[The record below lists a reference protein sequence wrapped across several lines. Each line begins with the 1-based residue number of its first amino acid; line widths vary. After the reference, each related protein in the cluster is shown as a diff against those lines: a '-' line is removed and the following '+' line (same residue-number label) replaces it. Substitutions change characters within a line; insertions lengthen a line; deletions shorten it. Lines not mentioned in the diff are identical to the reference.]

1 MKSTPEDEQP
11 QAVREL
17 GRGGE
22 IRERWNWVEPE
33 VWTERMLEALE
44 KGVRGGRWHNLIDKV
59 WSIEALR
66 AGWVEVKARKGCGGV
81 DRQTLPMFE
90 SGLEDELR
98 DLHESL
104 REGDYDAKPVRRVWI
119 PKGDGKRRPLGIPTI
134 RDRVVQT
141 SLRHAIEPI
150 FERKFLTCSY
160 GFRPGRGCKDALREV
175 DRQLDLGRTWVVDV
189 DIEQYFDSI
198 PHEKLIKELTREI
211 ADGAVLSLIEQYLKA
226 GVMEGMRTWRPEAG
240 TPQGA
245 VISPLLANVYLHPID
260 EIITKSGYALVRYAD
275 DMVILCETQ
284 QEAQAA
290 LDLLARELDSRGLR
304 LHPEKTRI
312 ADATQRPGFE
322 FLGYRFSAGYRDPR
336 DKSIQKL
343 RETIREKTPR
353 KSGLGIDEIIR
364 AVNTILRG
372 WFTYFKHS
380 SRHAFKKI
388 DPWVRM
394 RLRSILRKR
403 LKRHGAG
410 RGHDHFRWPNAY
422 LSQLGLFS
430 LSAAH
435 ELAFQSAAIN
445 RRAGCGRSARPV
457 RREGE
462 A

>member
-1 MKSTPEDEQP
+1 MKDTPEEEQP

-22 IRERWNWVEPE
+22 IRDRWGWVEPE

-59 WSIEALR
+59 WSVEALR
-66 AGWVEVKARKGCGGV
+66 AGWAEVKAKKGCGGV
-81 DRQTLPMFE
+81 DKQTLPMFE
-90 SGLEDELR
+90 SRLEDELENLQQR
-98 DLHESL
+98 L

-119 PKGDGKRRPLGIPTI
+119 PKGNGQRRPLGIPTI
-134 RDRVVQT
+134 RDRVVQA

-150 FERKFLTCSY
+150 FEKKFLACSY

-175 DRQLDLGRTWVVDV
+175 DRQLKLGRTWVVDV
-189 DIEQYFDSI
+189 DLEHYFDTI
-198 PHEKLIKELTREI
+198 PHAKLMKELRHEM
-211 ADGAVLSLIEQYLKA
+211 ADGAVLSLIEQYLQA
-226 GVMEGMRTWRPEAG
+226 GVMEGMRLWQPEAG

-260 EIITKSGYALVRYAD
+260 EIITRAGYALVRYAD
-275 DMVILCETQ
+275 DMVILCETA
-284 QEAQAA
+284 EGAQAA
-290 LDLLARELDSRGLR
+290 LDLLARELETRGLR

-336 DKSIQKL
+336 DKSVKKL

-353 KSGLGIDEIIR
+353 TSGHSLAAIIND
-364 AVNTILRG
+364 VNATLRG
-372 WFTYFKHS
+372 WFGYFKHS
-380 SRHAFKKI
+380 SRGAFRRI

-403 LKRHGAG
+403 SKRRGPG
-410 RGHDHFRWPNAY
+410 RGLDHFRWPNVY
-422 LSQLGLFS
+422 FSQLGLIS
-430 LSAAH
+430 LDAAH
-435 ELAFQSAAIN
+435 ELAFQSHAIN